1 MTLIVPSHWLESRV
15 KESFL
20 RDYPVKVVYNTVNRE
35 IFKPTP
41 GNFREKY
48 GLENKIILL
57 GVASVWD
64 ERKGLRDFLAL
75 HDLLEEEYAIVL
87 NGLSAKQIQSLPAGI
102 LGLPR
107 TNSVQELAEAYTA
120 ADVFLNPSTEETF
133 GMTVLEARCC
143 GTEAVVYQGTACE
156 EVVSQFGGV
165 AVPRGAAHLLEAVEQ
180 ITKENRK

>member
-1 MTLIVPSHWLESRV
+1 M

-20 RDYPVKVVYNTVNRE
+20 KDYPVKVVYNTVNRE

-75 HDLLEEEYAIVL
+75 HDLLDERYAIVL
-87 NGLSAKQIQSLPAGI
+87 IGLSAKQIQSLPAGI

-107 TNSVQELAEAYTA
+107 TNSVQELAQAYTA

-156 EVVSQFGGV
+156 EVVNRFGGV

>member
-1 MTLIVPSHWLESRV
+1 M
-15 KESFL
+15 
-20 RDYPVKVVYNTVNRE
+20 
-35 IFKPTP
+35 
-41 GNFREKY
+41 GA
-48 GLENKIILL
+48 G
-57 GVASVWD
+57 
-64 ERKGLRDFLAL
+64 
-75 HDLLEEEYAIVL
+75 
-87 NGLSAKQIQSLPAGI
+87 SLKKKTAGI

-143 GTEAVVYQGTACE
+143 GTGAVVYQGTACE

-165 AVPRGAAHLLEAVEQ
+165 AVPRGAAYLLEAVEQ